1 MTPRRLLPAVLLAAL
16 LVPAAVADAK
26 PPSCTRGGATLEEAS
41 GNVRVV
47 RRGLK
52 TNGVNETRRDGLSA
66 CWAPTGK
73 RFRVAT
79 ERDFGDDLRSSS
91 RIEIVDER
99 YVGIVTDFVGGVSE
113 SRSAAVWDAKTRRRL
128 HASKA
133 CDVDQGD
140 FSGVDDVAFLPR
152 GGMAMSCRKLL
163 LFRTGAT
170 KTPEQL
176 EAGGVRSLAVT
187 RHSHFF
193 IARLYW
199 TLEDGAVKFLDLS

>member
-1 MTPRRLLPAVLLAAL
+1 MRILLPAFLLFALLAS
-16 LVPAAVADAK
+16 AAEAK
-26 PPSCTRGGATLEEAS
+26 TPSCTRGGAKLEAAD
-41 GNVRVV
+41 GKVRVV
-47 RRGLK
+47 RKKLELTKQR
-52 TNGVNETRRDGLSA
+52 TRREALMA
-66 CWAPTGK
+66 CWTSSGK
-73 RFRVAT
+73 RKTIVL
-79 ERDFGDDLRSSS
+79 EEDLGDDLVTHSAL
-91 RIEIVDER
+91 EIVDER
-99 YVGIVTDFVGGVSE
+99 YVGIVTDFVGGVSD